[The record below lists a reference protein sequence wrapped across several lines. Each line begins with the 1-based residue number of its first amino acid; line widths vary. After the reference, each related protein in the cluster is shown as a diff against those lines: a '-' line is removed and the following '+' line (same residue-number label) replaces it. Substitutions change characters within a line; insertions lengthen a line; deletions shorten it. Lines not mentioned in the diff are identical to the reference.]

1 MPQWDVVVIGA
12 GVAGLTAARALAA
25 GGLRCACIERL
36 GPGGVLMNLGPLDGM
51 PDKTGADYAAEL
63 MEAATEAGVE
73 LVFGEVQSLAAGPP
87 HVVKTDEDEHAAPV
101 VILACGLAPGTLG
114 LANESAFE
122 GRGLSHCAHCDGP
135 MFVGQPVLVA
145 GSDKWAL
152 AEAAELRHLG
162 AEVTVLGPDAGR
174 IVELVGTDVLT
185 GVVVERAGTRAS
197 LAANA
202 VFAYENR
209 RPALGFAPGLTL
221 DAQGRIRVDADGQ
234 ASLPGVFA
242 IGDVRSGAVESIAE
256 SVEDARRAALA
267 ASRHLTQHGVTS
279 A

>member
-1 MPQWDVVVIGA
+1 MPEWDVVVIGA
-12 GVAGLTAARALAA
+12 GVAGLTAATAIAA
-25 GGLRCACIERL
+25 DGLRCACIERL

-87 HVVKTDEDEHAAPV
+87 HVARTEEEAHAAPV
-101 VILACGLAPGTLG
+101 VIIACGLAPGTLG
-114 LANESAFE
+114 LANEAAFE

-135 MFVGQPVLVA
+135 MFVGQPVIVA
-145 GSDKWAL
+145 GHDKWAL

-162 AEVTVLGPDAGR
+162 AEVTVLGADSGR
-174 IVELVGTDVLT
+174 IVELVGTEVLT
-185 GVVVERAGTRAS
+185 SVVVERGGTREN

-202 VFAYENR
+202 VFAYANR
-209 RPALGFAPGLTL
+209 RPALGFMSGLAL
-221 DAQGRIRVDADGQ
+221 DPAGRIVVDADLRT
-234 ASLPGVFA
+234 SLPGVFA
-242 IGDVRSGAVESIAE
+242 IGDVRSGAAESIAE

-267 ASRHLTQHGVTS
+267 AVRHLKQH
-279 A
+279 